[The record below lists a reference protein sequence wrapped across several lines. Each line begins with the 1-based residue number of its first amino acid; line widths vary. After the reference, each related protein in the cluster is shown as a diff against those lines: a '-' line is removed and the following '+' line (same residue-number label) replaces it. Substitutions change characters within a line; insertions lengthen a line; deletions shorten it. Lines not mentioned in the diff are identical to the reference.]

1 MIVETIVPT
10 PSSDIKL
17 KAIKVAREDDT
28 ILTILFPIKREISDW
43 SYLFNIFKVN
53 FALFLPSSA
62 FTFILTLLQQVSAV
76 SKAEKKALP
85 SNNKTIARIKDKW
98 LVVLAK

>member
-28 ILTILFPIKREISDW
+28 ILTILFPIKREIS
-43 SYLFNIFKVN
+43 Y
-53 FALFLPSSA
+53 
-62 FTFILTLLQQVSAV
+62 
-76 SKAEKKALP
+76 
-85 SNNKTIARIKDKW
+85 
-98 LVVLAK
+98 